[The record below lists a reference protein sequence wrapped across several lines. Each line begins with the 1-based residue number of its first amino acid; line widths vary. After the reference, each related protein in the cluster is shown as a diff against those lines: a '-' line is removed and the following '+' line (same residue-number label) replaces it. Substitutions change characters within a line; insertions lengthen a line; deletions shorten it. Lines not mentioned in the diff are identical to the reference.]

1 MTAQPGRYVPLFP
14 SEMLLRGFDG
24 QPPFLGCGIATDL
37 VVSAWGT
44 LGECQIRP
52 SGRPFDT
59 GDFTNQL
66 KVGWRAFERVR
77 DTNGIPD
84 RDDAQRIHR
93 AMLPGIPDLIPLVS
107 RDFDEVVE
115 ALRSDHAVSI
125 ACRLSALSVGAEA
138 ARYTRADHQMPLVGI
153 ANGRTTVQD
162 PMHPPSLRWP
172 GHKVPLSQIEKA
184 AKAIEGGLVLAWK
197 VPIGGWT
204 QAALQSEGIRD
215 RLRDERDRVATLAT
229 QVENKEAKVVALRA
243 EVERLQAGQ
252 GTDCSGPI
260 AAALETE
267 RIAIRELVDD
277 RRTL

>member
-1 MTAQPGRYVPLFP
+1 VTAQAGRYTPLFP

-24 QPPFLGCGIATDL
+24 QPPFLGCGISTDL
-37 VVSAWGT
+37 IVSAWGT

-52 SGRPFDT
+52 NGRPFDT
-59 GDFTNQL
+59 ADFTNQL

-125 ACRLSALSVGAEA
+125 ACRLSALPVGAEA
-138 ARYTRADHQMPLVGI
+138 ARYTRADHQMPLVGF

-204 QAALQSEGIRD
+204 QAALQTEGIRD

>member
-1 MTAQPGRYVPLFP
+1 VTAQAGRYTPLFP

-24 QPPFLGCGIATDL
+24 QPPFLGCGISTDL
-37 VVSAWGT
+37 IVSAWGT

-52 SGRPFDT
+52 NGRPFDT
-59 GDFTNQL
+59 ADFTNQL

-125 ACRLSALSVGAEA
+125 ACRLSALPVGAEA